1 MNGEGCVHTIKK
13 KKKEETACN
22 THMKATQSIWNLS
35 ALISDKL
42 NIMILV
48 MSLKPIFPFI
58 IATDTRHYDC

>member
-1 MNGEGCVHTIKK
+1 MGRDVYTQLKRK
-13 KKKEETACN
+13 KKKETARN
-22 THMKATQSIWNLS
+22 THMKATQGIWNLS
-35 ALISDKL
+35 ELISDNL